1 MPPLYSINPSLRKRF
16 MKKLT
21 RERVV
26 PIISA
31 SVSCEILGISVS
43 CASAGLAKLRHQ
55 QQDARQPLL
64 AGVEELIDQ
73 VGLGAHAAR
82 QQKPAGT
89 GRRRALL
96 LVHGA
101 GSSPTRSILSAEQAV
116 IAVAVAMRKPG
127 GAGHR
132 LLADKIAGGEAARW
146 WLLCPRLREN
156 GELGATALE
165 EEDAIGRVALAKE
178 GPPGLQLNG
187 VSRQSNLGEL
197 LAGVKFRLV
206 QIIHPTG
213 FPSIESRAGA
223 FSGFSETATLTD
235 PAGVRAQARIHLQYL
250 LNGRQETVLFCSL
263 FIYKPLERFE
273 AFEIPGT
280 GRSERAAR
288 GAGPKWGGH
297 ASGHCSLP

>member
-1 MPPLYSINPSLRKRF
+1 MAVAEAMRRPACRRGTPR
-16 MKKLT
+16 
-21 RERVV
+21 
-26 PIISA
+26 
-31 SVSCEILGISVS
+31 
-43 CASAGLAKLRHQ
+43 
-55 QQDARQPLL
+55 RQN
-64 AGVEELIDQ
+64 
-73 VGLGAHAAR
+73 
-82 QQKPAGT
+82 
-89 GRRRALL
+89 RRRE
-96 LVHGA
+96 A
-101 GSSPTRSILSAEQAV
+101 G
-116 IAVAVAMRKPG
+116 
-127 GAGHR
+127 
-132 LLADKIAGGEAARW
+132 RW
-146 WLLCPRLREN
+146 WLLFRCARN
-156 GELGATALE
+156 GEPGATALE
-165 EEDAIGRVALAKE
+165 EEDAVRRVALAKE

-223 FSGFSETATLTD
+223 FSGFSETATFTD